1 MVYSRIKS
9 YKIPGTLASR
19 LDKAESIGW
28 EDWDDLGLADQYR
41 RLEKMKTNGNTIG
54 VHRANF
60 LTILKTIESD
70 MQELENY
77 RNGVAGN
84 RRREAIAATK
94 AKKGCAGDGCAG
106 CPACDDCHFGD

>member
-9 YKIPGTLASR
+9 YKIPGPLGSR
-19 LDKAESIGW
+19 VDKAESIGW

-60 LTILKTIESD
+60 LTMLKNVERD
-70 MQELENY
+70 MQELEEY

-84 RRREAIAATK
+84 RRREAVEATK
-94 AKKGCAGDGCAG
+94 AKLHAYD
-106 CPACDDCHFGD
+106 DDCHFGKQ